1 MLECKICNN
10 NYKNYIAL
18 AKHIR
23 ITHNISSQEY
33 YDLFFKQENDG
44 KCEICGKLTKFRRL
58 SNGYNKFCSN
68 KCAGQSELI
77 KEKIKETCLKKY
89 GTDNYS
95 KTNEYLVK
103 RKETSLEKYGLE
115 DYSKTNEFKE
125 RLKTTCLEK
134 YGVTSYT
141 KTDECK
147 EKIKETSIKKYN
159 ANHYSESIEY
169 SKKRKSA
176 TSKKYEKI
184 LNDKKLGKINLHNK
198 YFVNYHCNICNND
211 CIINFN
217 TFRARLLYCN
227 TNPCLICNPLE
238 KQYSEKETEILKY
251 IKSFYIED
259 IIENDKNVLNGL
271 ELDIYIPKLKIGIEF
286 DGTYWHA
293 DKRFYNK
300 DDKINFKYTAEE
312 IWKHDA
318 YKDYLCENKNI
329 KLIRIKEYDYDINKN
344 EIFKKLRNIIDEV
357 NK

>member
-18 AKHIR
+18 ANHIR

-68 KCAGQSELI
+68 KCAGQSEVI

-89 GTDNYS
+89 GTDNFSKTNEYKNRYKETCLKKYGIDNYS
-95 KTNEYLVK
+95 KTNEYK
-103 RKETSLEKYGLE
+103 NRYKETC
-115 DYSKTNEFKE
+115 
-125 RLKTTCLEK
+125 LKK

-169 SKKRKSA
+169 SKNRKSV

-198 YFVNYHCNICNND
+198 YFVNYHCNLCNND
-211 CIINFN
+211 MNINFN
-217 TFRARLLYCN
+217 TFRQRLIYN
-227 TNPCLICNPLE
+227 NINPCIICNPLE
-238 KQYSEKETEILKY
+238 KQYSEKEKEILKY
-251 IKSFYIED
+251 IKTFYSN
-259 IIENDKNVLNGL
+259 IILENNKEILNGL
-271 ELDIYIPKLKIGIEF
+271 ELDIYLPELKIAIEF

-293 DKRFYNK
+293 DKRFYK
-300 DDKINFKYTAEE
+300 ADDLINFKYTASE
-312 IWKHDA
+312 IWERDE
-318 YKDYLCENKNI
+318 YKNKLCENKNI
-329 KLIRIKEYDYDINKN
+329 KLIRIKEYDYDINKD
-344 EIFKKLRNIIDEV
+344 EIFKNLKSEIIEV
-357 NK
+357 NI